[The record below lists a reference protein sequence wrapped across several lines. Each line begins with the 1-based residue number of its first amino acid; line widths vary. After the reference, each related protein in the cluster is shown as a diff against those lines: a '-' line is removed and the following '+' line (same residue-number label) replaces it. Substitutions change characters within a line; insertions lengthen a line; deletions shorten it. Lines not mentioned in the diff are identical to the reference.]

1 MICPIVNVLM
11 ILIGFTFSS
20 FPRSSRLPSQ
30 AFTWKNYDVG
40 DFYDDDNVY
49 MKMIMKIFTFSP
61 FLRSSASIAAIL
73 SATYVFD
80 DNDDDDRDIPDG
92 KDRWFEEHLVRQH
105 ESLLPISAARWWR
118 RTKSHLKG

>member
-30 AFTWKNYDVG
+30 AFTWENYDVG
-40 DFYDDDNVY
+40 DFYDDDDVY
-49 MKMIMKIFTFSP
+49 MKMITKIFTFSP
-61 FLRSSASIAAIL
+61 FLRSSVSIAAIL

-80 DNDDDDRDIPDG
+80 DNDDDD
-92 KDRWFEEHLVRQH
+92 
-105 ESLLPISAARWWR
+105 
-118 RTKSHLKG
+118 